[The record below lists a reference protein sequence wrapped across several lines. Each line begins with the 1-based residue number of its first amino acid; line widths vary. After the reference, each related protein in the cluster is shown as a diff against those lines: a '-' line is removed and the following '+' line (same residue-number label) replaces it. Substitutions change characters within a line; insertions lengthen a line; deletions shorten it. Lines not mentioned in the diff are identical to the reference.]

1 MNLLMADAQFCSR
14 CGLRLSR
21 PDTLLTPAVDADLA
35 DDPVPI
41 ESPDPVEPFDF
52 QALVSRG
59 EAFDAPETGTSS
71 LASGNVFNEAEPTFL
86 GYDRKVESGI
96 EGKPPATLTFTK
108 VERGHESAPLTS
120 GASEIGG
127 QSSTSS
133 APWQTKPLA
142 STVAVTPQGAIDLL
156 PQEEVIQQLGAL
168 YLTNKRVILLD
179 SNVIRSAF
187 VRDIDA
193 VGTMTE
199 RAPFWQALAGGAL
212 IGVAAGAVYAGIAGE
227 ALQARIGWAY
237 ILSPFISAALLSALG
252 IFLLARFFLWIKRS
266 LFVSVKGRPLI
277 TVSMT
282 DWKASQLV
290 GMDTFVN
297 SFFQVKDFLS
307 GDLTERQI
315 E

>member
-1 MNLLMADAQFCSR
+1 MTDAQFCSR
-14 CGLRLSR
+14 CGLRLPT
-21 PDTLLTPAVDADLA
+21 PDTLLTPAVDADQG
-35 DDPVPI
+35 DDPAAI
-41 ESPDPVEPFDF
+41 QGPDPVEPFDF

-59 EAFDAPETGTSS
+59 EAFDAPEIGTSF
-71 LASGNVFNEAEPTFL
+71 LAGGNVFTESEPTFL
-86 GYDRKVESGI
+86 GYDRKVESDI
-96 EGKPPATLTFTK
+96 EDKPRATLTFTK
-108 VERGHESAPLTS
+108 VEQGHESATLTP
-120 GASEIGG
+120 GAVESVG
-127 QSSTSS
+127 QSAISST
-133 APWQTKPLA
+133 PLQTKPLA
-142 STVAVTPQGAIDLL
+142 STGAVTPQGAIDLL

-199 RAPFWQALAGGAL
+199 RAPFWQAIAGGAL
-212 IGVAAGAVYAGIAGE
+212 LGLAAGALYAGIAGE
-227 ALQARIGWAY
+227 TLQARIGWAY
-237 ILSPFISAALLSALG
+237 ILSPFISAAVLLALG

-307 GDLTERQI
+307 GELTERQI